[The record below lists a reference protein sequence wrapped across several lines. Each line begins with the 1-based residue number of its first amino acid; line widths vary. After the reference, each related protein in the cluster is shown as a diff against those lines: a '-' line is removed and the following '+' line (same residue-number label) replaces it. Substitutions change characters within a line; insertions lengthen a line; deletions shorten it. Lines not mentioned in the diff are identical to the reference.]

1 MYAKLLASTLVCL
14 SLDAVSAQNAQLQSD
29 MMAQMETN
37 GIRLDHTQSFTLE
50 EPSGT
55 GFSWQ
60 Y

>member
-14 SLDAVSAQNAQLQSD
+14 SLESVNAYDTQQQSD
-29 MMAQMETN
+29 ILNSYEAN
-37 GIRLDHTQSFTLE
+37 GIRLDHTQSFTLD

-55 GFSWQ
+55 GFIWQ

>member
-14 SLDAVSAQNAQLQSD
+14 SIDAVSAQIAQLQSD
-29 MMAQMETN
+29 IMAQMETD
-37 GIRLDHTQSFTLE
+37 GIRLDHTQNFTLE

-55 GFSWQ
+55 GFTWQ

>member
-14 SLDAVSAQNAQLQSD
+14 SLDTVSAQNAQLQSD
-29 MMAQMETN
+29 VMEQLQAD
-37 GIRLDHTQSFTLE
+37 GIKLDHTQYFALE

-55 GFSWQ
+55 GFTWQ